1 MATTNATI
9 EWMTRQRALT
19 SIAIAYVYAALLVAG
34 PWIFTMLGIFGL
46 SSIGCSGACDQ
57 LPLFRS
63 IVIYNSLFSLV
74 VTTPL
79 AFFSGRYVSDQLHV
93 GRADSIFF
101 AFVVSLTLFC
111 FIALVT
117 AAPFYLWATNL
128 PGPARFAAVQN
139 AFVIGV
145 SWLLIPF
152 LGAIR
157 AQVAVLVGFGSNALS
172 MIVLGLLLS
181 NPSATVLLA
190 GFNASFAITDAILIG
205 TLVRQFGLRMKPT
218 AVC

>member
-19 SIAIAYVYAALLVAG
+19 SVAIAYVYAALLVAG

-93 GRADSIFF
+93 GRADFIFF